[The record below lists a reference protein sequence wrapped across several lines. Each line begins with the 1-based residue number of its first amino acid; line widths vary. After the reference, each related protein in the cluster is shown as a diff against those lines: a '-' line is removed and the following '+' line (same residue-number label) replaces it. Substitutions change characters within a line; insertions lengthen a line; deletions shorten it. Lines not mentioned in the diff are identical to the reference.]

1 MKIEFIFLSCAQTVL
16 YIRNSAAQRSQRRKK
31 QAAAGKRCPVLEKKA
46 NKILLGACGGITGA
60 VNGIFGGGGGMIVV
74 PLLTSLANKPP
85 LVAHATAIL
94 VILPVSLASS
104 IVYLIGGQFDTELF
118 LSVTLGVL
126 AGGFAG
132 AKSLGA
138 ITPAAATLVF
148 AAVML
153 AAGVWMVI

>member
-1 MKIEFIFLSCAQTVL
+1 MKGTKGKLSL
-16 YIRNSAAQRSQRRKK
+16 G
-31 QAAAGKRCPVLEKKA
+31 AAGCA
-46 NKILLGACGGITGA
+46 AGA

-74 PLLTSLANKPP
+74 PLLTSVCKKPP

>member
-1 MKIEFIFLSCAQTVL
+1 MSSFLAIFV
-16 YIRNSAAQRSQRRKK
+16 IAA
-31 QAAAGKRCPVLEKKA
+31 
-46 NKILLGACGGITGA
+46 
-60 VNGIFGGGGGMIVV
+60 
-74 PLLTSLANKPP
+74 
-85 LVAHATAIL
+85 
-94 VILPVSLASS
+94 